1 MRESLGPDISNF
13 FSLGRP
19 RGGEGWREGFVFS
32 KKKIGLSSLDYA
44 CGMTCFAC
52 SLIDVGYSHGCGF
65 VKPVADVNKAYNT
78 KCDCYVE
85 STEVVKNNVL
95 I

>member
-1 MRESLGPDISNF
+1 M
-13 FSLGRP
+13 
-19 RGGEGWREGFVFS
+19 FS

-52 SLIDVGYSHGCGF
+52 SLIDTGYSHGGR
-65 VKPVADVNKAYNT
+65 VNKGYNT
-78 KCDCYVE
+78 KCHCYFE
-85 STEVVKNNVL
+85 STAVVRKNAL